1 MLYTGAISQTDKF
14 FNKMNVFTVER
25 IQKWTNLLGLLILTA
40 CLSWGLREVTME
52 NDLDAR
58 GAAMATW
65 DSVLC
70 GLALGLL
77 FRHALNLKTIKLK
90 WNVHV
95 GLEWFISTT
104 KLKQLATSLPEPTL
118 DRSLLAQLLGRPW
131 QALITATVGS

>member
-1 MLYTGAISQTDKF
+1 VLYTGAISQTDKF

-58 GAAMATW
+58 VAAMATW

-77 FRHALNLKTIKLK
+77 FRHALNLKTIKAEMECAC
-90 WNVHV
+90 WV
-95 GLEWFISTT
+95 GMVYFNYKI
-104 KLKQLATSLPEPTL
+104 KATGYES
-118 DRSLLAQLLGRPW
+118 A
-131 QALITATVGS
+131 